1 MYIYTLR
8 ACIEDAII
16 YTCVCIYV
24 NCTFGSDSPS
34 RTLSPMGLPLPAV
47 LEMETTKK
55 PKPKAE
61 GKAVPGAVPGWMR
74 WFRPAEGPRGGS

>member
-1 MYIYTLR
+1 
-8 ACIEDAII
+8 
-16 YTCVCIYV
+16 
-24 NCTFGSDSPS
+24 
-34 RTLSPMGLPLPAV
+34 MGLPLPAV

-61 GKAVPGAVPGWMR
+61 GKAVPGAVPGWVR